1 MPDDIKEETEYL
13 HETKLTTEVCNDKF
27 DPSKICEP
35 KPKETKR
42 GKYDK
47 LRNYHATL
55 QDDVVQEVEDRIRNF
70 ESKMLNSDT
79 DPQHKEQL
87 AKQILHERAKAEVLK
102 YEIYMHNI
110 KLEIMYLFI
119 GGNLLEQQL

>member
-1 MPDDIKEETEYL
+1 MIN
-13 HETKLTTEVCNDKF
+13 LT
-27 DPSKICEP
+27 PSKICEP

-55 QDDVVQEVEDRIRNF
+55 QDDVFQEVEDRIRNF

>member
-1 MPDDIKEETEYL
+1 MFQILPDDIKEETEYL
-13 HETKLTTEVCNDKF
+13 HETKLTREVCNDKF

-55 QDDVVQEVEDRIRNF
+55 QDDVFQEVEDRIRNF
-70 ESKMLNSDT
+70 ESKMLNSDK
-79 DPQHKEQL
+79 DPEYKERL
-87 AKQILHERAKAEVLK
+87 AKQILHERARAEVLK
-102 YEIYMHNI
+102 YE
-110 KLEIMYLFI
+110 KLSSSWS
-119 GGNLLEQQL
+119 

>member
-1 MPDDIKEETEYL
+1 MNLTMKEFENE
-13 HETKLTTEVCNDKF
+13 F
-27 DPSKICEP
+27 DSTQICEP
-35 KPKETKR
+35 KAIKKE
-42 GKYDK
+42 KYNK
-47 LRNYHATL
+47 IKKYHATPPEDL
-55 QDDVVQEVEDRIRNF
+55 VQEVEDRIRNF
-70 ESKMLNSDT
+70 ESKILNSDK
-79 DPQHKEQL
+79 DPEYKERL